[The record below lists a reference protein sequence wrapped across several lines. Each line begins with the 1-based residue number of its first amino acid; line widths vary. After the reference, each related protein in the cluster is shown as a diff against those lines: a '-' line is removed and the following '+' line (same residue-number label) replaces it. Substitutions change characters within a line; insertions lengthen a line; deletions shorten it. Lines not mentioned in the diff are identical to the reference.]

1 MSVSPTF
8 ALMKKSTIW
17 LIAAIMG
24 VSLLALL
31 VLQTRYFEE
40 VIEMRSKQF
49 DEAVH
54 RSLVRAAT
62 DLEIEELSV
71 SLEDGIRKHLGL
83 QPTEQEAMAADDN
96 EVLPHY
102 LSPEKKTFADSVGH
116 HTMEADTTTASEA
129 FIRTAVK
136 EQYLHR
142 ERLLTEMIYD
152 YFYEPTDKPLEERVD
167 FKKFDRF
174 LKKEL
179 QNHGINLSYHFII
192 TTIDGREIYRCPD
205 YVMHGNPIVYKQRL
219 FPKEAA
225 ARMGVAYVHFPEMHK
240 YIFTGV
246 NFILP
251 AILFTLLVIVIFV
264 FTTYLIFRQKRVSEI
279 KNDFINN
286 MTHELKTPIS
296 TISLAAQMLG
306 DPNMKKSDAMFQR
319 ISTAINDETK
329 RLRFQVEKVLQ
340 MSMFEQKVERFKEKE
355 FDANEVLGDVVNIFR
370 LNVENAGGTIETDL
384 QAEAAHIYADEMH
397 MTNVFFNLLDNAMKY
412 KKPEEPLHLKVSTR
426 NNGEKLLISISDNGI
441 GIKKDDLK
449 KVFDKF
455 YRVHTGNRHDV
466 KGFGLGL
473 AYVKS
478 VVNFHR
484 GSIVADSDFG
494 KGTTF
499 TITLPTIKF

>member
-1 MSVSPTF
+1 MSHIF
-8 ALMKKSTIW
+8 AHMKKSSIW
-17 LIAAIMG
+17 LIAVIMG
-24 VSLLALL
+24 VSLLSLL
-31 VLQTRYFEE
+31 VLQTRYFQN
-40 VIEMRSKQF
+40 VVEMRSKQF

-54 RSLVRAAT
+54 RSLYRAAI
-62 DLEIEELSV
+62 DIEIDELSM
-71 SLEDGIRKHLGL
+71 SLEEDIRKQLGL
-83 QPTEQEAMAADDN
+83 QPVEGEPSIVVNHAD
-96 EVLPHY
+96 EVPHF
-102 LSPEKKTFADSVGH
+102 LSPEKKSFADSVRH
-116 HTMEADTTTASEA
+116 HAAVNGDTTQANEE
-129 FIRTAVK
+129 FIRTTIK
-136 EQYLHR
+136 EQYLHQ
-142 ERLLTEMIYD
+142 EKLLTEMIYD

-167 FKKFDRF
+167 FQKFDRY
-174 LKKEL
+174 LKTEL
-179 QNHGINLSYHFII
+179 RNHGINLSYHFIV

-205 YVMHGNPIVYKQRL
+205 YVKHGHPIVYKQRL

-225 ARMGVAYVHFPEMHK
+225 ARMGVVYVHFPEMHK

-251 AILFTLLVIVIFV
+251 AILFTLLVMVMFVI
-264 FTTYLIFRQKRVSEI
+264 TTYVIFRQKRLSEI

-306 DPNMKKSDAMFQR
+306 DPSMRKSDAMFQR

-355 FDANEVLGDVVNIFR
+355 FDVNEVLTDVVNIFR
-370 LNVENAGGTIETDL
+370 LNVEASGGTIETDL
-384 QAEAAHIYADEMH
+384 QAEISHIYADEMH

-412 KKPEEPLHLKVSTR
+412 KKPDEPLKLKVSTQ
-426 NNGEKLLISISDNGI
+426 NNGKKLLICISDNGI
-441 GIKKDDLK
+441 GIKKDDLRK
-449 KVFDKF
+449 IFDKF

-478 VVNFHR
+478 VILYHR
-484 GSIVADSDFG
+484 GNISADSDFG